1 MVIIYNL
8 SLLSEKENDLK
19 EAEKKSEMQKKVSQ
33 STVAKLKEKKK
44 ELENEKELSNT
55 LKLEVSVLK
64 SRLDKTDASDLNS
77 KLCDRLAYKNNT
89 DLLLFSSNELK
100 LKYNFELKEK
110 SQEFLN

>member
-1 MVIIYNL
+1 
-8 SLLSEKENDLK
+8 
-19 EAEKKSEMQKKVSQ
+19 MQKKVSQ

-77 KLCDRLAYKNNT
+77 KLCDRLACKNNT
-89 DLLLFSSNELK
+89 DLHLFSSNELN